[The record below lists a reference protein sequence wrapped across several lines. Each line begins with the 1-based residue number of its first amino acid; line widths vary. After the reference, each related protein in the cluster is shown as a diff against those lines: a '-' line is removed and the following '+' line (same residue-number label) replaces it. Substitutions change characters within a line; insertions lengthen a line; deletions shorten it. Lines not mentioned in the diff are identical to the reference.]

1 MSEIA
6 PEPREN
12 PDLLGQQRAEQLLLD
27 AVAGGRMPH
36 AWIFAGPAGVGK
48 ATLAYRFAR
57 FLFTGGAAPKDEG
70 PSLFGDAPAAQASL
84 AIDPEHPVFR
94 RVAASGHAD
103 LLTVERRYDD
113 DKGKTK
119 KDIAVDD
126 VRKIAP
132 FFRLT
137 AAEGGWRVVI
147 VDGAESLNRAGQN
160 ALLKILEEPPPN
172 CCLILVTDRPGALLP
187 TVRSRART
195 LTLDPLDESTV
206 RELLGRWRG
215 DIDGQAREA
224 LARMA
229 DGSIGRALAL
239 AEADGLDLYADLM
252 GLLATLPRLDVV
264 AAHGFADR
272 LGAASADAS
281 YRVAVELIGWWLTRA
296 ARYAARGEVPPEILA
311 GDSAPAAR
319 FQNPRSLERL
329 VQAWDKAARQF
340 QTTDAA
346 NLDRRHALLAA
357 LRAIEA
363 AAA

>member
-1 MSEIA
+1 MSETA
-6 PEPREN
+6 PEPRAN
-12 PDLLGQQRAEQLLLD
+12 PDLLGQARAERTLLE
-27 AVAGGRMPH
+27 ASSGGRMPH
-36 AWIFAGPAGVGK
+36 AWIFAGPNGVGK
-48 ATLAYRFAR
+48 ATLAFRFAR
-57 FLFTGGAAPKDEG
+57 FLFAGGAQRDDG
-70 PSLFGDAPAAQASL
+70 PSLFGDAPAAPSL
-84 AIDPEHPVFR
+84 AIDQQHPVFR

-103 LLTVERRYDD
+103 LLTVERRFDD
-113 DKGKTK
+113 DKGKSK

-137 AAEGGWRVVI
+137 AAEGGWRCVV

-160 ALLKILEEPPPN
+160 ALLKILEEPPPR
-172 CCLILVTDRPGALLP
+172 CCLILVTDRPGGLLP

-195 LTLDPLDESTV
+195 LTLEPLDESVV
-206 RELLGRWRG
+206 RELLARWRG
-215 DIDGQAREA
+215 DLDADARDA

-239 AEADGLDLYADLM
+239 AESDGLELYADLV
-252 GLLATLPRLDVV
+252 GLLGTLPRLDVV

-281 YRVAVELIGWWLTRA
+281 YRVVVELIGWWLTRA
-296 ARYAARGEVPPEILA
+296 ARYAARGEVPPEILP

-319 FQNPRSLERL
+319 FRNPRSLERL
-329 VQAWDKAARQF
+329 VHAWDKAARQF

>member
-1 MSEIA
+1 MSETA
-6 PEPREN
+6 PEPRAN
-12 PDLLGQQRAEQLLLD
+12 PELLGQARAERTLLE
-27 AVAGGRMPH
+27 ASSGGRMPH
-36 AWIFAGPAGVGK
+36 AWIFAGPSGVGK

-57 FLFTGGAAPKDEG
+57 FLFAGGGAAQDDG
-70 PSLFGDAPAAQASL
+70 PSLFGDAPAPPSSL
-84 AIDPEHPVFR
+84 AIDPQHPVFR

-103 LLTVERRYDD
+103 LLTVERRFDD

-126 VRKIAP
+126 VRRIAP

-137 AAEGGWRVVI
+137 AAEGGWRCVV

-160 ALLKILEEPPPN
+160 ALLKILEEPPPR
-172 CCLILVTDRPGALLP
+172 CCLILVTDRPGGLLP

-195 LTLDPLDESTV
+195 LTLEALDESVV
-206 RELLGRWRG
+206 RDLLARWRS
-215 DIDGQAREA
+215 DLDAESRDA

-239 AEADGLDLYADLM
+239 AESDGLDLYADLV
-252 GLLATLPRLDVV
+252 GLLTTLPRLDVV

-281 YRVAVELIGWWLTRA
+281 YRVVVELIGWWLTRA
-296 ARYAARGEVPPEILA
+296 ARYAARGEVPPEILP

-319 FQNPRSLERL
+319 FRNPRSLERL
-329 VQAWDKAARQF
+329 VDAWDKAARQF

>member
-1 MSEIA
+1 MTETA
-6 PEPREN
+6 PEPRDN
-12 PDLLGQQRAEQLLLD
+12 PDLLGQERAERALLD
-27 AVAGGRMPH
+27 ASASGRLPH
-36 AWIFAGPAGVGK
+36 AWIFAGPSGVGK

-57 FLFTGGAAPKDEG
+57 FLFAGGAAAEQG
-70 PSLFGDAPAAQASL
+70 PSLFGDAPAAPATL
-84 AIDPEHPVFR
+84 AVDRQSPVFR

-103 LLTVERRYDD
+103 LLTVERRFDD
-113 DKGKTK
+113 DKGKSK

-132 FFRLT
+132 FLRLT

-160 ALLKILEEPPPN
+160 ALLKILEEPPPR
-172 CCLILVTDRPGALLP
+172 CCLLLVTDRPGALLP

-195 LTLDPLDESTV
+195 LTLEALDEAVV
-206 RELLGRWRG
+206 RELLARWRADLDAG
-215 DIDGQAREA
+215 ARDA

-239 AEADGLDLYADLM
+239 AEADGLELYAELVQ
-252 GLLATLPRLDVV
+252 LLATLPRLDVV
-264 AAHGFADR
+264 AAHQFADR
-272 LGAASADAS
+272 LGAASADAA
-281 YRVAVELIGWWLTRA
+281 YRVTVELIGWWLTRA
-296 ARYAARGEVPPEILA
+296 ARFAARGTVPPEILP

-319 FQNPRSLERL
+319 FRDPRSLERL
-329 VQAWDKAARQF
+329 VHAWDKAARQF